1 MSEAA
6 NRIVRVWHWLTTTRY
21 TRLLEER
28 VARLEAE
35 NAHLRN
41 AIYARAGVGPVTL
54 GTTPGVHTPPEK
66 RAHQPLRRPISWIQL
81 KQKLESD
88 GAIPRSNQDS
98 RNGPRV

>member
-1 MSEAA
+1 MT
-6 NRIVRVWHWLTTTRY
+6 NRGDIARFWHWLTTTRY

-54 GTTPGVHTPPEK
+54 GTAPESQ
-66 RAHQPLRRPISWIQL
+66 RAPERTSHQPLRRPTSWIQL
-81 KQKLESD
+81 KQKLESE
-88 GAIPRSNQDS
+88 GGLRRGKQEARE
-98 RNGPRV
+98 